1 MKLFLLT
8 GLLMANNM
16 VFAAGKGTGSPAD
29 LIPAFIN
36 LFILLSFLIWILK
49 KPAQNYYREKSDGV
63 KNLLERASV
72 KAKES
77 QMMMDAQKKKID
89 NVAEE
94 IDTIFLDADKSITKF
109 ETDYKNEVSERIEK
123 MKQDAAA
130 KIEAEKKQ
138 AFNKLNNNFLDEVI
152 GKAKTYI
159 KGNPELASKATDSA
173 LEGLK

>member
-1 MKLFLLT
+1 MKLFLLAT
-8 GLLMANNM
+8 LVMLNGTAI
-16 VFAAGKGTGSPAD
+16 AAGKGTGSPAD

-36 LFILLSFLIWILK
+36 LFILLSFLTWILK
-49 KPAQNYYREKSDGV
+49 KPARNYYTEKSDNI

-77 QMMMDAQKKKID
+77 QMMMDAQRKKID

-94 IDTIFLDADKSITKF
+94 IDTIFVDADKSITKF
-109 ETDYKNEVSERIEK
+109 EADYKAEVSERIDK

-152 GKAKTYI
+152 GKAKSHI
-159 KGNPELASKATDSA
+159 KSNPELSTKATNSA

>member
-1 MKLFLLT
+1 MKKLIYITMMLLLVNAST
-8 GLLMANNM
+8 TIAK
-16 VFAAGKGTGSPAD
+16 GKGKG
-29 LIPAFIN
+29 
-36 LFILLSFLIWILK
+36 K
-49 KPAQNYYREKSDGV
+49 H
-63 KNLLERASV
+63 
-72 KAKES
+72 
-77 QMMMDAQKKKID
+77 
-89 NVAEE
+89 
-94 IDTIFLDADKSITKF
+94 
-109 ETDYKNEVSERIEK
+109 RIEK